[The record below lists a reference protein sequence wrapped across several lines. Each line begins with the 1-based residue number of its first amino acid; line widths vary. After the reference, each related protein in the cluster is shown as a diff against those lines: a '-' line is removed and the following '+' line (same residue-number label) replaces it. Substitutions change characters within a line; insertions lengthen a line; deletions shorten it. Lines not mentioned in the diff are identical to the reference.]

1 MEIKEIMYLVL
12 WAGLGLYCL
21 LSAKKIHP
29 ILYLFG
35 GFFAFMFTWYLIND
49 LIKTDLFS
57 GIYSIIF
64 RGICIAFLSAAV
76 IIYVIIKKKQ
86 Q

>member
-12 WAGLGLYCL
+12 WAGLGLYCI

-35 GFFAFMFTWYLIND
+35 GFFAFMFSWYLING

-57 GIYSIIF
+57 GIYNIVF
-64 RGICIAFLSAAV
+64 RGICLAFLISAV
-76 IIYVIIKKKQ
+76 IIYFFIKKKQ